1 MLDVNTMQ
9 KQDVEHPC
17 EAYTQLKLKFRDIG
31 RLHAVGE
38 VLGRDFLTG
47 MPDGAYR
54 SRRNQIAYI
63 ERLAHEHI
71 VDEEI
76 RRLLD
81 TAQNHCHTRADIWN
95 DWDIANLR
103 EMMNMVENH
112 SYIDPVITES
122 LAMAAHEG
130 RRFHSQALRQK
141 DWATAQHHLQHVVDI
156 ERRILEARAKALGF
170 SSLYEAALDV
180 YAPGFTLA
188 EIENWFSFLETALKN
203 LLPKVQEKQNAEEPP
218 IPLTGPFPA
227 DAQMWVNRELLKLI
241 GFDFNCGG
249 LYETGH
255 NPVEG
260 GTPDDTRLVIKN
272 VDENDFMDS
281 MKSALHEGG
290 HGIYIQ
296 GLPRQKWRYQPVAQD
311 LGATI
316 HESQA
321 LIIEMVISRTPGF
334 FNYLSPRLEGLFQ
347 GMYDKSLSA
356 ENLHKIKTRIS
367 VSADRKKADE
377 ISYFF
382 HILLRFRIEKDLI
395 EGRAKVFDL
404 PEIWAQEMQRAL
416 GITPE
421 RVEDGPL
428 QDVHWFVG
436 KFGYFP
442 SYALGHMIAAQ
453 FFNVMKSQMPNL
465 GDDILQGDFSRI
477 SAWLKKNIHSRGRL
491 MSPKDLVK
499 QACGA
504 DVNPQALLDHL
515 TNRYL

>member
-1 MLDVNTMQ
+1 MLNTGTFQ
-9 KQDVEHPC
+9 KQETAHPC
-17 EAYTQLKLKFRDIG
+17 EAYTNLKLKFRDIG
-31 RLHAVGE
+31 RLQAVAE

-54 SRRNQIAYI
+54 SRRNQIAFI
-63 ERLAHEHI
+63 EKLAHEHI
-71 VDEEI
+71 VDDEI
-76 RRLLD
+76 QKLL
-81 TAQNHCHTRADIWN
+81 TAAQNHCHTRDDIW
-95 DWDIANLR
+95 DEWDQANLR
-103 EMMNMVENH
+103 EMTNMVQH
-112 SYIDPVITES
+112 HAYLDPLITES
-122 LAMAAHEG
+122 LAKAAHEG
-130 RRFHSQALRQK
+130 RRFHSQALRQR
-141 DWATAQHHLQHVVDI
+141 DWQTAQHHLQHVVDI
-156 ERRILEARAKALGF
+156 QRRILETKAKEFGF
-170 SSLYEAALDV
+170 DSLYEAALDQ
-180 YAPGFTLA
+180 YAPGFKLE
-188 EIENWFSFLETALKN
+188 EIEKWFGFLERELKG
-203 LLPKVQEKQNAEEPP
+203 LLPRVQEKQAEESD
-218 IPLTGPFPA
+218 PLSLRGPFPA
-227 DAQMWVNRELLKLI
+227 KAQMWVNEELLKLI

-272 VDENDFMDS
+272 VDESNFMDS

-296 GLPRQKWRYQPVAQD
+296 GLPRKQWRYQPVAQD
-311 LGATI
+311 LGATM

-356 ENLHKIKTRIS
+356 ENLHKIKTRLH

-382 HILLRFRIEKDLI
+382 HILMRFRIEKDLI
-395 EGRAKVFDL
+395 EGRIKVADL
-404 PEIWAQEMQRAL
+404 PKVWAEQMEEVL
-416 GITPE
+416 GIIPE
-421 RVEDGPL
+421 KVEEGPL

-453 FFNVMKSQMPNL
+453 LFSVMRQEMD
-465 GDDILQGDFSRI
+465 GIYDDIAEGDFSRI
-477 SAWLKKNIHSRGRL
+477 SDWLKTHIHAKGRL
-491 MSPKDLVK
+491 MSTRDLIR
-499 QACGA
+499 
-504 DVNPQALLDHL
+504 DVCKSDVDPRVLVQHL
-515 TNRYL
+515 RNRYL